1 MTLSDPIGDLLT
13 RIRNGQGARKSAI
26 TSPASK
32 MREGVLD
39 VLKDEGYI
47 RGWSRETLRAGVDEL
62 RIELKYTDGQPAI
75 QELKR
80 VSKPGRRQYSGI
92 GALPKHYNGLGVVI
106 LSTSRGVMSDGKA
119 RAENVGGEVL
129 AEVF

>member
-1 MTLSDPIGDLLT
+1 MTLSDPVGDLLT

-26 TSPASK
+26 TSPASRL
-32 MREGVLD
+32 REGVLD

-47 RGWSRETLRAGVDEL
+47 RGWTRSTLRQGVDEL

-75 QELKR
+75 QEIKR

-119 RAENVGGEVL
+119 RQENVGGEVL
-129 AEVF
+129 AQVF

>member
-47 RGWSRETLRAGVDEL
+47 RGWSRSTIRKGVDEL
-62 RIELKYTDGQPAI
+62 RIELKYTDGAPAI
-75 QELKR
+75 QEVKR
-80 VSKPGRRQYSGI
+80 VSKPGRRQYSAI
-92 GALPKHYNGLGVVI
+92 GELPKHYNGLGIVI